1 MRWPFKKKLTREEI
15 VNTISDLQNQLNEKE
30 NQMDGLEYDRQKVFE
45 HGKNTQDRQ
54 KRLFYAKKIQFIDA
68 EKDNLVKEQMMI
80 MYNVNLANRL
90 KSAFDSDQFFGN
102 VSGSKL
108 NKMLGNQKELGK
120 FLNKAMNRRIK
131 TEDMMTN
138 ADTVFNEV
146 QSSYTTNEKIYG
158 INEQDDKLLAIFEQD
173 DLHQMEHDQMFEE
186 SETETQEKVGR

>member
-30 NQMDGLEYDRQKVFE
+30 NQMDGLEYERQKVFE
-45 HGKNTQDRQ
+45 QGKNTQDRQ

-90 KSAFDSDQFFGN
+90 KSAVDSDQFFGN

-108 NKMLGNQKELGK
+108 NKILGNQKELGK

-173 DLHQMEHDQMFEE
+173 DLHQMESDQMFEE
-186 SETETQEKVGR
+186 LEAETQEKVGR